1 MASLQAQYRPPKRLV
16 NAPIDSRSLWH
27 MPQGWQQQSNAT
39 TLVVQKYH
47 QQHVLRYDWQATY
60 FTDGS
65 VQSTDAGTLVG
76 AAVWRARDGACMI
89 KNGIGPNN
97 TITRAELAAIECAV
111 SQMPA
116 YEDCTVFTDSQVSI
130 HLLRRALREPHTL
143 YNHLH
148 KDLLLRTVAHLV
160 RRANAGTRTSILK
173 VPAHTG
179 VIGNEMADEAAKR
192 AACLDAQHDH
202 YTTPDRPF
210 SGQWQPAFF
219 DAPKDGA
226 AANGPAV
233 PCTVSNLN
241 SALQKAVH
249 ASTKTGNSSKGI
261 YATASEEMYN
271 GLGGDRALQQESNAM
286 WCSKKIGTSVLR
298 TVMKHRM
305 GHFWNKK
312 LAFRRRVP
320 YLLGRA
326 GQAVATNDKC
336 PLCNEPDSGGHI
348 LLHCRQRQMQAM
360 YIKRHDG
367 AVRMINQAL
376 QRHTK
381 HGNAFTVLDACPAAE
396 LTSHR
401 ADAKRLPR
409 WILPADEISDET
421 LAKMR
426 PDILRIL
433 ELPSAPTEADIQYV
447 ASHKSQYTVQVVEI
461 GYCSD
466 TRWTAR
472 VADKLEQHHQLMAAL
487 RQAGWNVDE
496 RPHVIVLGACGATYL
511 SGQQAL
517 AQLGLNKKQSSD
529 LLTKLHLNA
538 AGAAH
543 DISLARRRLERTGS
557 RTGVG

>member
-1 MASLQAQYRPPKRLV
+1 
-16 NAPIDSRSLWH
+16 
-27 MPQGWQQQSNAT
+27 
-39 TLVVQKYH
+39 
-47 QQHVLRYDWQATY
+47 
-60 FTDGS
+60 
-65 VQSTDAGTLVG
+65 
-76 AAVWRARDGACMI
+76 
-89 KNGIGPNN
+89 
-97 TITRAELAAIECAV
+97 
-111 SQMPA
+111 
-116 YEDCTVFTDSQVSI
+116 
-130 HLLRRALREPHTL
+130 
-143 YNHLH
+143 
-148 KDLLLRTVAHLV
+148 
-160 RRANAGTRTSILK
+160 
-173 VPAHTG
+173 
-179 VIGNEMADEAAKR
+179 
-192 AACLDAQHDH
+192 
-202 YTTPDRPF
+202 
-210 SGQWQPAFF
+210 
-219 DAPKDGA
+219 
-226 AANGPAV
+226 
-233 PCTVSNLN
+233 
-241 SALQKAVH
+241 
-249 ASTKTGNSSKGI
+249 
-261 YATASEEMYN
+261 MYN

-286 WCSKKIGTSVLR
+286 WCSKKIGTTVLR

-305 GHFWNKK
+305 GQFWNKK

-336 PLCNEPDSGGHI
+336 PLCNEPDSTGHI
-348 LLHCRQRQMQAM
+348 LLHCHQRQMQAM

-367 AVRMINQAL
+367 VVRMINQAL

-381 HGNAFTVLDACPAAE
+381 HGNVFTVLDACPAAE
-396 LTSHR
+396 LTSHI
-401 ADAKRLPR
+401 AEAKRLPR

-447 ASHKSQYTVQVVEI
+447 ASHKSQYYVQVVEI

-466 TRWTAR
+466 TMWTAR
-472 VADKLEQHHQLMAAL
+472 VADKLQQHHQLMAAL

-529 LLTKLHLNA
+529 LLTKLHLSA